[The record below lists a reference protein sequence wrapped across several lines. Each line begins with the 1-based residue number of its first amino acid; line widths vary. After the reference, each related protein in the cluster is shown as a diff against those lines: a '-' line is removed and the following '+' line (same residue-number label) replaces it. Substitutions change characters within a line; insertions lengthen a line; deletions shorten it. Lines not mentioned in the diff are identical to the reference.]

1 MPPVKS
7 YLASSL
13 LTVAMLIVGCAD
25 DLCEEHSPGFQV
37 DLTLSSAALA
47 VQVQRLSVDLF
58 VAGLQKQIAL
68 DPQVL
73 KATGSTSF
81 SVVVGEA
88 GGAGFRA
95 EISVEVLD
103 PTGARLLFKRQDFDG
118 SGDACNF
125 FSMNLDPGPT
135 DDQHVPPPPSDAG
148 ADAGADA
155 VVDTRTDGP
164 CAPQTCAALGV
175 ECGSHDDGCDGTL
188 HCPNCGDGQ
197 NCVSGQCE
205 FPPVDCS
212 GIEANASFILCDS
225 ATDYCAGV
233 FTQGEGCVVFCAAAG
248 LVCRAHF
255 GSGSNC
261 EKEPQNVYACDEDT
275 GHQNDWCEC
284 AYEAPAS

>member
-1 MPPVKS
+1 MPSAKS
-7 YLASSL
+7 YLASLL
-13 LTVAMLIVGCAD
+13 LTVGVMLIIGCAD
-25 DLCEEHSPGFQV
+25 DLCQEHPPGFQV

-58 VAGLQKQIAL
+58 VAGLQKQITL

-81 SVVVGEA
+81 SVVVGDA

-103 PTGARLLFKRQDFDG
+103 STGARLLLKRQDFNG

-125 FSMNLDPGPT
+125 FSMDLDPGPT
-135 DDQHVPPPPSDAG
+135 DDQRIAPPPSDSG
-148 ADAGADA
+148 
-155 VVDTRTDGP
+155 VDTAGDISIDGP
-164 CAPQTCAALGV
+164 CVPQTCVALGV

-188 HCPNCGDGQ
+188 HCPKCGIKQ

-212 GIEANASFILCDS
+212 GIEANASFTLCDS

-255 GSGSNC
+255 GASPNC
-261 EKEPQNVYACDEDT
+261 EKELQNVYACDEDT
-275 GHQNDWCEC
+275 GHQDDWCEC